1 MTSSQIPQSQAA
13 AIEPMATER
22 QDAWWI
28 EPTLVAIGFGL
39 FIIYATYRGLMGH
52 GFEVDNMLSPFY
64 SPPVLNN
71 VSGLP
76 SWFSPAIAIL
86 WMPAG
91 FRATCYYY
99 RKAYYRAYFLDP
111 PGCAV
116 GHFGGDKYC
125 GEAKGILIL
134 QNVHRYMLYLAIVV
148 IAFLWYDA
156 ITSLFLNGE
165 FRLGVGSV
173 IMLANCV
180 LLSCYTFGC
189 HVFRHLVGGRLD
201 CFSCVG
207 GKPKA
212 AYGIWGFV
220 SKLNEHHMM
229 WAWLSLFSVG
239 ITDWY
244 IWQVA
249 EKHITDPTFLGA
261 ALPLLHIR

>member
-1 MTSSQIPQSQAA
+1 MTTSQIPHSDPA
-13 AIEPMATER
+13 AIKPMATQR
-22 QDAWWI
+22 KDAWWV

-52 GFEVDNMLSPFY
+52 SFEVETILSPFY
-64 SPPVLNN
+64 SPPLLNGIA
-71 VSGLP
+71 GLP
-76 SWFSPAIAIL
+76 FSPAIAIL

-116 GHFGGDKYC
+116 GHFGGENYC
-125 GEAKGILIL
+125 GEAKGLLVL
-134 QNVHRYMLYLAIVV
+134 QNVHRYMLYLAILV

-156 ITSLFLNGE
+156 IHSLFLLNGE
-165 FRLGVGSV
+165 FRLGLASV
-173 IMLANCV
+173 IMIANCI
-180 LLSCYTFGC
+180 LLSGYTFGC
-189 HVFRHLVGGRLD
+189 HAFRHLVGGRKD

-207 GKPKA
+207 GQPNA
-212 AYGIWGFV
+212 AYSRWHFV
-220 SKLNEHHMM
+220 TKLNEHHML
-229 WAWLSLFSVG
+229 WAWMSLFSVG

-249 EKHITDPTFLGA
+249 AGHIVDPTFIGSV
-261 ALPLLHIR
+261 LPLVHIH